1 MGEGGGGC
9 TLNHAVHHI
18 DMLCWMMGLPQTVT
32 SVMAN
37 VAHDNAEVEDL
48 SLSVLQYP
56 GALAQLTA
64 SVVHHGEEQE
74 LVFQCEKAKVAAPF
88 SVYASISKPNGFPI
102 ENTELEQKIRDFVD
116 AQPQLPTKGTRA
128 NWKTSSPRWRTTPC
142 PQLAARMAAGRLS

>member
-1 MGEGGGGC
+1 
-9 TLNHAVHHI
+9 
-18 DMLCWMMGLPQTVT
+18 MGLPQAVT

-116 AQPQLPTKGTRA
+116 GAAAASLRGARGRIGKRPLRA
-128 NWKTSSPRWRTTPC
+128 GERHPARNWRRGWPPDD
-142 PQLAARMAAGRLS
+142 